1 MMRRLGLIAAVA
13 VVATAVLAGGLWL
26 TLKQQFEAPGPL
38 AQEAVVIVP
47 RGAGLAAIADDLAA
61 AGVISDPTAFA
72 LGVRLFADAR
82 ALQAGE
88 YAFPAGSSM
97 REAAELMAS
106 GRTVVHR
113 LTVPEGLSSAEIVAL
128 LAAAEPLAG
137 EIATV
142 PPDGAL
148 LPETYHFHRG
158 DSRESVLERMHES
171 MNEALAELWQAR
183 KENLPLN
190 SPAEA
195 LVLASIVEKETGV
208 DSERPLVASVF
219 VNRLRKGM
227 PLQSDPTV
235 VYGITAGKAPLGR
248 ALTRKDL
255 AEPSPYNTY
264 QIAGLPPGPIA
275 NPGRAA
281 LEAALQPAESEYLYF
296 VAAGDGGHAFAK
308 TLADHNANVAK
319 WRKHL
324 RGLQKQS
331 SN

>member
-1 MMRRLGLIAAVA
+1 MRRLGFLTAIAAVTLA
-13 VVATAVLAGGLWL
+13 VIAGGLWVY
-26 TLKQQFEAPGPL
+26 LKQQFEAPGPL
-38 AQEAVVIVP
+38 DREAVVIVP
-47 RGAGLAAIADDLAA
+47 RGAGLSAIADDLAA
-61 AGVISDPTAFA
+61 AGVISNPTVFA

-88 YAFPAGSSM
+88 YAFAAESSM
-97 REAAELMAS
+97 REAAALIAS

-113 LTVPEGLSSAEIVAL
+113 LTVPEGLTSTEVVAL
-128 LAAAEPLAG
+128 LAAAEPLTG
-137 EIATV
+137 EIATM

-158 DSRESVLERMHES
+158 DSREDVLERMQQS
-171 MNEALAELWQAR
+171 MDAVLAELWQAR
-183 KENLPLN
+183 QEDLPLD
-190 SPAEA
+190 SPEEV
-195 LVLASIVEKETGV
+195 LTLASIIEKETGV
-208 DSERPLVASVF
+208 DSERALVASVF

-235 VYGITAGKAPLGR
+235 VYGITEGKAPLGR

-255 AEPSPYNTY
+255 KQPTAYNTY

-281 LEAALQPAESEYLYF
+281 LEAAVQPAESDYFYF

-308 TLADHNANVAK
+308 TLAEHNANVAK

-324 RGLQKQS
+324 RSLRKQT
-331 SN
+331 N